1 MVFLYFCP
9 TVSIKYV
16 TMPTNLFATLPDS
29 TDTKII
35 ESLDEKA
42 ASTAELIK
50 QGRFHELLD
59 QFLTF
64 SIDLLGKLLIV
75 LALFFVGKW
84 IIRKIHKFLNN
95 IFSKRSMDSALKG
108 FLLNLTNVILFTS
121 LFIVIINIVGTQT
134 VSLAAIIGSAG
145 LAIGLAVKDNL
156 ANFAGGV
163 MLLFNKPFK
172 GGDYIQAQNIEG
184 TVKTVGILYTTLT
197 TIDNK
202 TVYIPN
208 GPLSTGTI
216 TNYTTQENRRVDLLI
231 GVDYGSDVELVKK
244 ILLNAALQ
252 HPKVL
257 DDPAP
262 FARMSKMND
271 SSIDFVLRVW
281 VKSPDYW
288 EVNFDLTE
296 EIYKQLNANGLN
308 IPFPQMTVH
317 LAGQNQAKLERQD

>member
-9 TVSIKYV
+9 TVSIKYA
-16 TMPTNLFATLPDS
+16 TMPTNLFAAVPD
-29 TDTKII
+29 TTGTKMI
-35 ESLDEKA
+35 ENLDEKA

-108 FLLNLTNVILFTS
+108 FLLNLTNVILFTA
-121 LFIVIINIVGTQT
+121 LFILIINIVGSQT

-317 LAGQNQAKLERQD
+317 LAGQNQAKLER